1 LCPASLQQSIWA
13 TIAGAAAAE
22 GIGLSKAIPPGPCRR
37 RPWLGCVAAEGRSRR
52 SARSSPTRSSA
63 FDRPGLC
70 DMAAG
75 EAETCLGK
83 LTTLRSYR
91 AGPRAIERHQNSTKR
106 MGGNVTRPRAA
117 DDFATIR
124 ARLEELRQEREA
136 VHATEGALDQPGRY
150 ARTPYWSQR
159 EISTGPGRV
168 RQSGPTG
175 G

>member
-1 LCPASLQQSIWA
+1 
-13 TIAGAAAAE
+13 
-22 GIGLSKAIPPGPCRR
+22 
-37 RPWLGCVAAEGRSRR
+37 
-52 SARSSPTRSSA
+52 
-63 FDRPGLC
+63 
-70 DMAAG
+70 MAAG

-91 AGPRAIERHQNSTKR
+91 AGPRAIERDQNSTKR